1 MKDRI
6 KFNDAMLVAVMN
18 GRKTQTRRPIDKE
31 TLRLFDIAS
40 EAGECFPLGY
50 NADELF
56 ERYHLEF
63 FPYGAIGDIINA
75 ADKDGNIKGKIE
87 ITDVWI
93 QQVQDIE
100 DESAELEGIRRHFD
114 VVDVKCYGGEP
125 VEMLGEFFTV
135 DGVDASFDS
144 AYDAFEFTWK
154 SIYGDNGWNNNPWVW
169 VIEFKKVE

>member
-6 KFNDAMLVAVMN
+6 KFNDAMLAAVMD

-50 NADELF
+50 NADEPF
-56 ERYHLEF
+56 EKYHLEF
-63 FPYGAIGDIINA
+63 FPYGQVGDIINV

-87 ITDVWI
+87 ITDVWL
-93 QQVQDIE
+93 QQLHATTLGDICKEIGCGLYDFIPVTYGFQAWQD
-100 DESAELEGIRRHFD
+100 
-114 VVDVKCYGGEP
+114 
-125 VEMLGEFFTV
+125 
-135 DGVDASFDS
+135 
-144 AYDAFEFTWK
+144 TWR
-154 SIYGDNGWNNNPWVW
+154 SIYGEESWNNNPWVW

>member
-6 KFNDAMLVAVMN
+6 KFNDAMLSAVMD

-50 NADELF
+50 NADEPF

-63 FPYGAIGDIINA
+63 FPYGEVGDIINI

-87 ITDVWI
+87 ITDVWL
-93 QQVQDIE
+93 QQVNDIT
-100 DESAELEGIRRHFD
+100 ESDAKAEGFD
-114 VVDVKCYGGEP
+114 GKLNSYTSDFYAVWVG
-125 VEMLGEFFTV
+125 
-135 DGVDASFDS
+135 
-144 AYDAFEFTWK
+144 
-154 SIYGDNGWNNNPWVW
+154 IYGIDSWMNNDWVW
-169 VIEFKKVE
+169 VIEFLKID

>member
-6 KFNDAMLVAVMN
+6 KFNDAMLAAVME

-50 NADELF
+50 NADEPF
-56 ERYHLEF
+56 EKYHLEF
-63 FPYGAIGDIINA
+63 FPYCQVGDIINV

-87 ITDVWI
+87 ITDVWL
-93 QQVQDIE
+93 QQINDIS
-100 DESAELEGIRRHFD
+100 ESDAKAEGFD
-114 VVDVKCYGGEP
+114 GKLNSYTSDFYAVWIG
-125 VEMLGEFFTV
+125 
-135 DGVDASFDS
+135 
-144 AYDAFEFTWK
+144 
-154 SIYGDNGWNNNPWVW
+154 IYGIDSWINNEWSW

>member
-6 KFNDAMLVAVMN
+6 KFNDAMLTAVMN

-87 ITDVWI
+87 ITDVWL
-93 QQVQDIE
+93 QQLRDITLGDICKEIGCGLYDFIPVTYGFQVWE
-100 DESAELEGIRRHFD
+100 D
-114 VVDVKCYGGEP
+114 
-125 VEMLGEFFTV
+125 
-135 DGVDASFDS
+135 
-144 AYDAFEFTWK
+144 TWR
-154 SIYGDNGWNNNPWVW
+154 SIYGEESWNNNPWVW
-169 VIEFKKVE
+169 VIEFKKAS

>member
-6 KFNDAMLVAVMN
+6 KFSDAMLAAVMD

-50 NADELF
+50 NADEPF

-63 FPYGAIGDIINA
+63 FPYGEIGDIINI

-87 ITDVWI
+87 ITDVWLQQI
-93 QQVQDIE
+93 QEISPSDAI
-100 DESAELEGIRRHFD
+100 AEGIKAGR
-114 VVDVKCYGGEP
+114 YGNEGNWLVGFYIP
-125 VEMLGEFFTV
+125 NSNQPYIT
-135 DGVDASFDS
+135 AKN
-144 AYDAFEFTWK
+144 AFKELWS
-154 SIYGDNGWNNNPWVW
+154 SIYGISSWRNNDWVW
-169 VIEFKKVE
+169 VIEFKQAN

>member
-6 KFNDAMLVAVMN
+6 KLNDVMLAAVMD

-50 NADELF
+50 NADKPF
-56 ERYHLEF
+56 EKYHLEF
-63 FPYGAIGDIINA
+63 FPYGEIGDIINA

-87 ITDVWI
+87 ITDVWLQQI
-93 QQVQDIE
+93 QEISPSDAI
-100 DESAELEGIRRHFD
+100 AEGIKAGR
-114 VVDVKCYGGEP
+114 YGNEGNWLVGFYIP
-125 VEMLGEFFTV
+125 NSNQPYIT
-135 DGVDASFDS
+135 AKN
-144 AYDAFEFTWK
+144 AFKELWS
-154 SIYGDNGWNNNPWVW
+154 SIYGIGSWMNNEWSW

>member
-6 KFNDAMLVAVMN
+6 KFNDAMLAAVID

-50 NADELF
+50 NADEPF

-75 ADKDGNIKGKIE
+75 ADKEGNIKGEIE
-87 ITDVWI
+87 ITDVWL
-93 QQVQDIE
+93 QQVNYIS
-100 DESAELEGIRRHFD
+100 ESDAKAEGFEG
-114 VVDVKCYGGEP
+114 YENAYSS
-125 VEMLGEFFTV
+125 EF
-135 DGVDASFDS
+135 ALMWN
-144 AYDAFEFTWK
+144 A
-154 SIYGDNGWNNNPWVW
+154 IYGTDSWINNEWVW
-169 VIEFKKVE
+169 VITFKKVE

>member
-6 KFNDAMLVAVMN
+6 KFNDVMLAAVMD

-50 NADELF
+50 NADEPF

-63 FPYGAIGDIINA
+63 FPYGEIGDIINI

-87 ITDVWI
+87 ITDVWLQQI
-93 QQVQDIE
+93 QEISPSDAI
-100 DESAELEGIRRHFD
+100 AEGIKAGR
-114 VVDVKCYGGEP
+114 YGNEGNWLVGFYIP
-125 VEMLGEFFTV
+125 NINQPYIT
-135 DGVDASFDS
+135 AKN
-144 AYDAFEFTWK
+144 AFKELWS
-154 SIYGDNGWNNNPWVW
+154 SIYGISSWRNNEWSW
-169 VIEFKKVE
+169 VIELKKVE